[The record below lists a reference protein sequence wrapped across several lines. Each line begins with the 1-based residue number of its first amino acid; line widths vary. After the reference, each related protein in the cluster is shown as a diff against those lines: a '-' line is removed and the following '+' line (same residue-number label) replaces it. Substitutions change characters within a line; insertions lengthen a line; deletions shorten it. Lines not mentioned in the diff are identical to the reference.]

1 MSRKRALAW
10 ALGGCLLAASLS
22 ATAITADEII
32 AKSVEAR
39 GGAAKLAALTSL
51 SRSGHL
57 IIPGYNIELKVRELK
72 TRAGQYRQDVT
83 LQGLTQVQ
91 ATDGKQA
98 WQVQPFQGRKDP
110 ALMSA
115 DEAKALDLS
124 SDIDFPFVDY
134 KKKGHRVDYLGQE
147 DVDGTPAYTLRVHLK
162 WGDESTFYIDPDT
175 WMVIR
180 ELDRQTVRG
189 AEQLSETDYGEYEQV
204 QGVWV
209 PMTEEQGPKDSDS
222 AHKQKV
228 VYEQAA
234 GNTALPASEFTLPA
248 TPAKPAAEAK

>member
-1 MSRKRALAW
+1 MSRQRALAR
-10 ALGGCLLAASLS
+10 ALGGCLLAASLP
-22 ATAITADEII
+22 AAAITADEII

-39 GGAAKLAALTSL
+39 GGAAKLAALATL

-72 TRAGQYRQDVT
+72 ARGGQYRQDVT

-115 DEAKALDLS
+115 DEAKALALS

-134 KKKGHRVDYLGQE
+134 KKKGHGVEYVGTE
-147 DVDGTPAYTLRVHLK
+147 DIDGTPAHGLRVHLK
-162 WGDESTFYIDPDT
+162 WGDESTFWIDPDT

-180 ELDRQTVRG
+180 ELDRQTIRG

-228 VYEQAA
+228 VYEKAE
-234 GNTALPASEFTLPA
+234 GNAVLPASEFTLPA
-248 TPAKPAAEAK
+248 TPAKTGTEAK

>member
-1 MSRKRALAW
+1 MLRPRALAW
-10 ALGGCLLAASLS
+10 ALCGCLAATSLC
-22 ATAITADEII
+22 AAPLTADEII

-39 GGAAKLAALTSL
+39 GGAAKLAALTTL

-57 IIPGYNIELKVRELK
+57 YIPGFNIDLAIRELK
-72 TRAGQYRQDVT
+72 ARGGQYRQDVT

-115 DEAKALDLS
+115 DEAKALALS

-134 KKKGHRVDYLGQE
+134 KKKGHTVEFLGKE
-147 DVDGTPAYTLRVHLK
+147 DVDGTPAYALRVHLK
-162 WGDESTFYIDPDT
+162 WGDESTYWIDPDT

-189 AEQLSETDYGEYEQV
+189 AEQISETDFGEYEQV
-204 QGVWV
+204 AGVYV
-209 PMTEEQGPKDSDS
+209 PMTEEQGAKDSDS
-222 AHKQKV
+222 AHKQKI
-228 VYEQAA
+228 VYEKAE
-234 GNTALPASEFTLPA
+234 GNGALPASEFALPP
-248 TPAKPAAEAK
+248 TPAKTAPEGK